1 MINKDDMA
9 KMRTQGFTGSKRT
22 TYLLVILLLL
32 SLGACGPKPI
42 PPGSGEVPKGIQ
54 PGIASP
60 LLQYSAVVD
69 PHEKNKVAL
78 LDIGEEALLLR
89 IHLIRA
95 ARHSIDMQTIIWV
108 NDETGRLLMYE
119 MIQAAKRGVK
129 VRLLIDH
136 FVSERHPEIAAF
148 LATVHPNLQIK
159 LYNPVVGLFSGHRI
173 YPSILDQL
181 IHLLTG
187 FDRVNQRM
195 HNKVFVVDNQVGIT
209 GGRNNQN
216 AYYDQARGMNYR
228 DRDILIDGPVAADM
242 RKSFDKFWDFK
253 DSVPIQSL
261 VDWQDKVENG
271 TLKTWLTKKDFVF
284 NGLFAKLL
292 TDANNQQRIRETFVH
307 QLHPVDK
314 AYFIADDPGKNKKRF
329 LWRFFGSGKITRELA
344 KLVSNAKESISIN
357 TPYLVLTDPAIY
369 LFRKL
374 VRKHPDIDIRIATNS
389 LAATDSWY
397 CYAISFQQKQVMLTD
412 LKFKIYEFKPLPGD
426 MRSYMPSFD
435 TLRSRELTPT
445 EKEEF
450 EAAGLMPVR
459 SGQGLQRAPLPAEPY
474 FSMHAKSLVIDDQI
488 TFIGSYNLDARSE
501 NLNTEA
507 GLVVQDKRFA
517 ALAKKSIMQDML
529 PQNSWVIAKNKYP
542 LGLGVP
548 NAILEELSRLIPFID
563 PWPLR
568 YAGSYNLKKNKTPL
582 EVGHKDFYEHYKWVG
597 SFPNVP
603 AERGGKILGAVTTKT
618 FLGIIKPLL

>member
-1 MINKDDMA
+1 MRLMVKVLYESTQRHDKEKYNIA
-9 KMRTQGFTGSKRT
+9 KMKKYIFTRSKVVT
-22 TYLLVILLLL
+22 CLLFTLLLL
-32 SLGACGPKPI
+32 ALGACGPKPI
-42 PPGSGEVPKGIQ
+42 PPGSGEVQKDIQ

-60 LLQYSAVVD
+60 LLHPSTDID
-69 PHEKNKVAL
+69 PDEKNKVAL

-228 DRDILIDGPVAADM
+228 DRDILIDGPVVADM
-242 RKSFDKFWDFK
+242 RKSFDTFWDYK

-261 VDWQDKVENG
+261 VDWQEEVENG
-271 TLKTWLTKKDFVF
+271 TLKTWTTKEDFAF
-284 NGLFAKLL
+284 NGLFEELL
-292 TDANNQQRIRETFVH
+292 VDANNQQQIGNTFVR
-307 QLHPVDK
+307 QLYPVDK
-314 AYFIADDPGKNKKRF
+314 AYFIADDPGKNNKVL
-329 LWRFFGSGKITRELA
+329 LWRYYQGSGKITRELA
-344 KLVSNAKESISIN
+344 KLVTDAKESIYIN
-357 TPYLVLTDPAIY
+357 TPYLVLTDAAIF

-374 VRKHPDIDIRIATNS
+374 VKKHPDMDIRIATNS

-397 CYAISFQQKQVMLTD
+397 CYALSFQQKQVMLRD

-474 FSMHAKSLVIDDQI
+474 FSMHAKSLVIDDEI

-507 GLVVQDKRFA
+507 GLVVQDKGFA
-517 ALAKKSIMQDML
+517 ALAEKSIQ
-529 PQNSWVIAKNKYP
+529 
-542 LGLGVP
+542 
-548 NAILEELSRLIPFID
+548 
-563 PWPLR
+563 
-568 YAGSYNLKKNKTPL
+568 
-582 EVGHKDFYEHYKWVG
+582 
-597 SFPNVP
+597 
-603 AERGGKILGAVTTKT
+603 
-618 FLGIIKPLL
+618 